1 MIVPFDSE
9 AWNWA
14 DAGHGA
20 STFAGRPSLLAGG
33 DAAVLLDHELEDGT
47 IELELGIGRQRG
59 FYGVVWRAR
68 DAENFESF
76 YVRPHQVANPDAV
89 QYTPVFNGIPCWQL
103 YHHEGFW
110 APVSFP
116 LDDWFRI
123 RVVFAGGQAEIYV
136 GDLDAPALVSWL
148 KLPAGPGRVGVLVGG
163 EGVHLSEFSVEET
176 ASLQAS
182 LPPPAPPPEG
192 VIRAWEVSDA
202 FAEGELEGAL
212 ADTRSWTPV
221 ESEPSGLVNLARVQ
235 GIPDGRNTAL
245 ARTRIDAR
253 EAETRVLTLGFCDRG
268 IVYLNGR
275 PLYRGDDTYR
285 SRDYRFLGSIGWY
298 DALYLPL
305 EAGENELAIA
315 VSEDLGGW
323 GVQARLG

>member
-1 MIVPFDSE
+1 
-9 AWNWA
+9 
-14 DAGHGA
+14 
-20 STFAGRPSLLAGG
+20 
-33 DAAVLLDHELEDGT
+33 LLDGELEDGT
-47 IELELGIGRQRG
+47 IELELGVARQRG

-68 DAENFESF
+68 DNENFESF
-76 YVRPHQVANPDAV
+76 YVRPHQVGNPDAV

-136 GDLDAPALVSWL
+136 GDLDAPALVSGL

-163 EGVHLSEFSVEET
+163 EGVHLSEFSVEQT

-192 VIRAWEVSDA
+192 VIRAWQVSDA

-221 ESEPSGLVNLARVQ
+221 DSEPSGLVNLARVQ
-235 GIPDGRNTAL
+235 GIRDGRNTAL

-253 EAETRVLTLGFCDRG
+253 EAETRVLTLGFCDRA

-275 PLYRGDDTYR
+275 PVYRGDDTYR

-298 DALYLPL
+298 DAL
-305 EAGENELAIA
+305 
-315 VSEDLGGW
+315 
-323 GVQARLG
+323 

>member
-1 MIVPFDSE
+1 VIVPFDSE

-76 YVRPHQVANPDAV
+76 YVRPHQVGNPDAV